1 MIAHSS
7 MKAVEIGL
15 IQSQHDT
22 LLSVAR
28 RLHQENVLK
37 KPTIEELM
45 LTTLRIL
52 IKEYQDNPQSVITYF
67 QKRNSVNS

>member
-1 MIAHSS
+1 L
-7 MKAVEIGL
+7 KAVEIEI

-67 QKRNSVNS
+67 QKRSSLNS

>member
-1 MIAHSS
+1 

-45 LTTLRIL
+45 LRTLRIL

-67 QKRNSVNS
+67 QKRGSLNS

>member
-1 MIAHSS
+1 L
-7 MKAVEIGL
+7 KAVEIEL
-15 IQSQHDT
+15 IQSQHDI

-67 QKRNSVNS
+67 QKRSSLNS

>member
-1 MIAHSS
+1 MIA
-7 MKAVEIGL
+7 VGIEL
-15 IQSQHDT
+15 IQSQHDI

-52 IKEYQDNPQSVITYF
+52 IKEYQENPRSVSTYF
-67 QKRNSVNS
+67 QKRKSLNP

>member
-1 MIAHSS
+1 L
-7 MKAVEIGL
+7 KAVEIEL

-22 LLSVAR
+22 LLSVAK

-67 QKRNSVNS
+67 QKRSSLNS

>member
-1 MIAHSS
+1 L
-7 MKAVEIGL
+7 KAVEIEL

-45 LTTLRIL
+45 LTTLKIL
-52 IKEYQDNPQSVITYF
+52 IKEYQENPESVTTYF
-67 QKRNSVNS
+67 QQRGSLNF

>member
-1 MIAHSS
+1 
-7 MKAVEIGL
+7 MKAVETGL

-52 IKEYQDNPQSVITYF
+52 IKEYQQNPQSVITYF
-67 QKRNSVNS
+67 QKRSSLKS

>member
-1 MIAHSS
+1 L
-7 MKAVEIGL
+7 KAVEIEL

-67 QKRNSVNS
+67 QKRSSLNS

>member
-1 MIAHSS
+1 L
-7 MKAVEIGL
+7 KAVEIEL
-15 IQSQHDT
+15 IQSEHDT

-45 LTTLRIL
+45 LTTLKIL
-52 IKEYQDNPQSVITYF
+52 IKEYQENPESVTTYF
-67 QKRNSVNS
+67 QQRGSLNF

>member
-1 MIAHSS
+1 

-67 QKRNSVNS
+67 QKRSSLNS